1 MQSVA
6 GEIEARGATLV
17 ALCPQRPE
25 FLKLMVEKHGL
36 SFDILRDEGN
46 SYAEKLGLRYVL
58 PDYLR
63 EVYLGFPVD
72 LARLNGDD
80 SWSLPIPT
88 RLVINRDGLVTAA
101 DYDTDYRFRPEP
113 DKTLEDLDRIA

>member
-1 MQSVA
+1 
-6 GEIEARGATLV
+6 V

-25 FLKLMVEKHGL
+25 FLKQMVEKHGL

-46 SYAEKLGLRYVL
+46 GYAEKLGLRYML

-63 EVYLGFPVD
+63 EVYLGFPLD
-72 LARLNGDD
+72 LARLNGED
-80 SWSLPIPT
+80 SWSLPIPA
-88 RLVINRDGLVTAA
+88 RLVINRDGVVSAA

-113 DKTLEDLDRIA
+113 EKTLEDLDKIA